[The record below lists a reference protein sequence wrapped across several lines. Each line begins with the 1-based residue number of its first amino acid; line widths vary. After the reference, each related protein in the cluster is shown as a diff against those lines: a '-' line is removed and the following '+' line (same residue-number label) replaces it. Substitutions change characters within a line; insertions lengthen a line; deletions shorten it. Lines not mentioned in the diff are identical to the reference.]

1 MYCPYEINP
10 YKTQSDITHV
20 KCLQLQKQALSR
32 FTFVIIK
39 GDYNSKNSCYICVLL
54 DMVLYPPFTIFDEI
68 LN

>member
-39 GDYNSKNSCYICVLL
+39 GIIILRILAIFAYCWIWFYIRLS
-54 DMVLYPPFTIFDEI
+54 LYLMKF
-68 LN
+68 